1 MKELI
6 DALHVIQDEC
16 KKHDKDGGCKECP
29 LQYEEGLCYISDW
42 TPNAWRINDKVQ
54 RAFCEMG

>member
-16 KKHDKDGGCKECP
+16 KKHDGENGCKACP
-29 LQYEEGLCYISDW
+29 LRSERDNECAVTEW
-42 TPNAWRINDKVQ
+42 TPNTWKINDKVQ
-54 RAFCEMG
+54 KALL